1 MALSIII
8 LAAGQG
14 TRMKSNCPKVLHHL
28 AGKPMLQHV
37 VDTSKSLNPDQI
49 TVVVGHEAERV
60 KEVMSGQALTFI
72 EQKELLGTGHA
83 VAQCIPVLKSGND
96 VLILTGDVPLV
107 TENTIRSFV
116 LDSTDTDVSV
126 LSFMPANPFGYGRIV
141 RNGDQNVLAIVEEK
155 DAIESERAIIESNSG
170 IIFMAGS
177 QVQQLIYML
186 ENSNEQAEYYLT
198 DVVRY
203 ASLAGLRVKAMICP
217 DANEVN
223 GVNNQQQLSEVE
235 GHYRQRRSNELMM
248 EGVKLYDPA
257 RIDIRGK
264 LKVGKDVVIDINC
277 VFEGDVA
284 LGDNVHIGAGCFIKN
299 TKIKS
304 NSTILPMTM
313 IDESNIG
320 SNATIGPFSRLR
332 PGTDCSNNVKIGN
345 FVETKKAVI
354 GKGSKINHLSYVG
367 DATIGKNVNI
377 GAGTI
382 TCNYDGVNK
391 SQTIIEDDVFIGSD
405 SQLVAPVT
413 IGRGATIGAG
423 STITRNTPEQQL
435 TLSRSKQVS
444 LSSWKKP
451 IEADKG

>member
-107 TENTIRSFV
+107 TQNTIRSFV

-141 RNGDQNVLAIVEEK
+141 RNGDQNVCAIVEEK

-170 IIFMAGS
+170 IIFIAGS
-177 QVQQLIYML
+177 QVEQLIYRL

-217 DANEVN
+217 DADEVN

-235 GHYRQRRSNELMM
+235 SHYRQRRSNELMM

-264 LKVGKDVVIDINC
+264 LTVGKDVVIDVNC
-277 VFEGDVA
+277 VFEGEVS
-284 LGDNVHIGAGCFIKN
+284 LGDNVHIGAGCIIKN
-299 TKIKS
+299 TTIES
-304 NSTILPMTM
+304 NTTILPMSM

-320 SNATIGPFSRLR
+320 RNATIGPFSRLR
-332 PGTDCSNNVKIGN
+332 PGTQCSDKVKIGN
-345 FVETKKAVI
+345 FVETKKTVI
-354 GKGSKINHLSYVG
+354 GEGSKINHLSYVG

-391 SQTIIEDDVFIGSD
+391 SQTIIENDVFIGSGT
-405 SQLVAPVT
+405 QLIAPVT

-435 TLSRSKQVS
+435 TLSRSKQMS
-444 LSSWKKP
+444 ISSWQKP
-451 IEADKG
+451 TKVDRG